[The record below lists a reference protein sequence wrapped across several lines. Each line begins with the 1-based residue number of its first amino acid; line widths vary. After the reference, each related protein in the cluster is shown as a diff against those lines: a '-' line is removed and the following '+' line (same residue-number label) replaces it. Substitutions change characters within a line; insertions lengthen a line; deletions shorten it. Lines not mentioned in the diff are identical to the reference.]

1 MTELKNKTRYLILD
15 YNNAVKYHN
24 TIDSINIDSTVTM
37 SNDVDSV
44 LGAYTIRYDN
54 GVSQT
59 FTTYDAMYFY
69 IKGIIDGIEKQKI
82 LNESED

>member
-1 MTELKNKTRYLILD
+1 MTELKNKTRCLILD
-15 YNNAVKYHN
+15 YNHAVKYQN
-24 TIDSINIDSTVTM
+24 GIDSIDIDSTITT

-44 LGAYTIRYDN
+44 LGAYTIRYGN